1 MNIQPTLE
9 NDKVILFPLKETD
22 FEDVYLVASDPA
34 IWEQHPNKKRWKKDV
49 FRTFFEGAINSNG
62 AFRIV
67 SKSSGETIG
76 STRFYDYNKEENTI
90 LIGYTFFRTNCWG
103 KEYNHS
109 VKELML
115 DYIFQFVSSVTF
127 HIGAE
132 NIRSIISIERLGMK
146 KISEQEV
153 TYFGESP
160 KLNCVYVVTKDEWIN
175 RK

>member
-9 NDKVILFPLKETD
+9 NDKLILFPLKEAD
-22 FEDVYLVASDPA
+22 FDGLYLTASDPA
-34 IWEQHPNKKRWKKDV
+34 IWEQHPNKERWKKDV

-62 AFRIV
+62 AFKIV
-67 SKSSGETIG
+67 DKSKREIVG
-76 STRFYDYNKEENTI
+76 STRFYDYNKDDNSI
-90 LIGYTFFRTNCWG
+90 LIGYTFFGTNCWG
-103 KEYNHS
+103 KGYNHS
-109 VKELML
+109 VKKLML

-132 NIRSIISIERLGMK
+132 NIRSIISIERMGMK

-160 KLNCVYVVTKDEWIN
+160 KLNCVYTVTKDEWLA